1 MKRAKL
7 VLGAIL
13 FIFLVFGTTRSYSQS
28 LLGSQ
33 MAENFELF
41 SPITNGTF
49 MGEGDDPWYEIGMPF
64 TFRYDNQNITKLYV
78 YGNGYISLNTYR
90 EPTALAIPKLFSYPN
105 IISWYAADLVTEG
118 GLYYAVT
125 GSAPFRVLTIEQKDA
140 RTYNNGGGAT
150 FDVQIKFYETS
161 NEIKIQYGDN
171 EGLGAKYTYGW
182 IYFTGSVASNYIN
195 VQPNDPNDPST
206 FYYSNVNPNIS
217 RFILADAPFKIPKGR
232 TYSLKVLPSL
242 IKVNPDGKYIL
253 TKDYIYSDAINHPYV
268 LISRE
273 DAQYPVALRY
283 TITGPIGSDN
293 PQTIYTAIQDINNPD
308 DEVVNFNPQP
318 VGPAYR
324 FDIAAAKG
332 IAAGDNGSLD
342 LKTKQDLIEGGLY
355 EVTATLEIE
364 GYPALNQTVK
374 SRFYIALDYD
384 LEATRIL
391 QPVKKEASA
400 YRYGDHSVPLT
411 VRITNV
417 GKKDISYFEVQAK
430 IYNAT
435 SNQLVSTKNEIWQ
448 NQLDPLSRN
457 EWVDISLEDFDPQY
471 IGDYYVT
478 YKVTPSQYTPDGNL
492 INNDI
497 PLAVDPKHV
506 FEVAY
511 EIEAAITQVL
521 APSSTSYANVPI
533 RPGFRIFNFGATD
546 ISNLTTTVTISKNN
560 VVVYSKTG
568 LIEALPSGEGNAI
581 DYYFDDVFIPQT
593 TGTYVISF
601 KAPVTGD
608 EIPSNNTLNYS
619 FNVSSGLAGNYT
631 IGVGGNFATIQDAVD
646 AMYKKGITA
655 PVTFKFISNYYEVG
669 YSYNTTAPA
678 IDMTSNIPGMSA
690 TNTVTFK
697 ASENISTRGYVKI
710 YIKSGSGIGFLFG
723 QNINPENLEAPINKA
738 TDTRKKDLANNAGYI
753 TFDGGELY
761 TIQVIMQSP
770 NNKVRVP
777 FYLGNGASNISIK
790 NLLISDANP
799 LFLTQI
805 PSITYNAGALVEF
818 NHQPINNFSSA
829 FLVRSVPPFDPKT
842 NSNTYKIDTLTN
854 KDNKIIGNVVNGFG
868 FGLVDLGIGLLKEGL
883 TDNTLKF
890 FNSNNLVEKNTFVNL
905 GGAGI
910 FAGFADNS
918 SYNHNRIDLVQNNIL
933 ETAGIRMG
941 GLQTK
946 NYFGY
951 FNTNITINGNE
962 ISNIKSPV
970 GAAGIFVEQAGF
982 TFGTGS
988 ATVFYPNTDDNF
1000 IITNNVIRDLN
1011 ATTTNTDLLGIAVLT
1026 NRTDIGNAAYFTNP
1040 PKSTDYRI
1048 QNTKIANNTIIIN
1061 DANEEFLLNDG
1072 EIAGIAVLQAQNT
1085 SVINNAV
1092 AIKDGLVKAGNEITA
1107 AMFVYGMQ
1115 PNDDQNTFNN
1125 NVYYTKGSANVD
1137 LVRFIETNQNSDVV
1151 EFGVPTEFTRLDQWT
1166 AWTGQEKTSV
1176 EIYDFT
1182 QDLTI
1187 YPGNPNKLRSKNNPV
1202 PFGSSLDG
1210 RGLTLDYVQYDID
1223 GVLRGDAGHRYD
1235 VGAEQFTGTPYVVD
1249 VESINFTEP
1258 LVYRATEGLPFD
1270 DAQYIVT
1277 QVPVEVKAQFRNNG
1291 TQLQSGV
1298 VATLTITR
1306 ESNANRFDNGT
1317 VVLTKQINV
1326 NDLIAGE
1333 VAELSFD
1340 LADGIPDDFIPK
1352 TYSDFDGTPDEYTN
1366 IPAQFVK
1373 MKANVTP
1380 RYLMSIDL
1388 QYDQNNLNNQISQV
1402 VRFFLQ
1408 RSRYKMLIS
1417 TEDWANID
1425 ATISGANQVA
1435 ANLNLDSLQA
1445 GLFRLGFYN
1454 NLNLEN
1460 PRYDYDVIDRKAW
1473 ERRSIDYS
1481 LYKTM
1486 FWVDG
1491 HDEVAPGVLNQLSIY
1506 EYRNLLD
1513 FLNTGNALLGNKK
1526 NIFLSSQDFV
1536 RNNEPLYEDFS
1547 DYFHATESAVLPTP
1561 LKAPADNYAGNGL
1574 DGTYIGRLQKFPVTE
1589 TFFEINNAA
1598 TYPNNY
1604 PMPGLLDIQ
1613 VVGNGVAR
1621 IGMLYDNVWF
1631 DNRVYSKI
1639 ELVPENL
1646 KIAAITNNAV
1656 DFNLALIGVEW
1667 RHFAGIESVLRSM
1680 IDYADANEGYVVPID
1695 LLSFNAK
1702 QVGTN
1707 SVALNWTTAS
1717 EVNGLRFDIERS
1729 TDNANTFTKIGEEQT
1744 KGNSG
1749 TISHYGPFVDKNLNL
1764 NQTYDYRLKMIDK
1777 NGSYEYSQVNS
1788 VTLTGNEGVV
1798 SVSEFEPNPANSIS
1812 YLNVDLSS
1820 NANVSVALYNVD
1832 GSFVANLFEGELSAG
1847 TKSIELNVNQIAN
1860 GSYNAIITINGIT
1873 FVKRINIVK

>member
-33 MAENFELF
+33 MAENFELY
-41 SPITNGTF
+41 SPITNGIF
-49 MGEGDDPWYEIGMPF
+49 MGEGDDPWYELGMPF
-64 TFRYDNQNITKLYV
+64 AFRYDNQNITKLYV

-90 EPTALAIPKLFSYPN
+90 EPTALAIPRLYTFPN

-118 GLYYAVT
+118 GLYYKIT
-125 GSAPFRVLTIEQKDA
+125 GNAPFRVLTIEQVNA

-161 NEIKIQYGDN
+161 NEIKIQYGEN
-171 EGLGAKYTYGW
+171 EGLGAKHTHGW
-182 IYFTGSVASNYIN
+182 IYFTGSIASNYIN
-195 VQPNDPNDPST
+195 VQPNDPNYPST
-206 FYYSNVNPNIS
+206 YYYSNINPDAS
-217 RFILADAPFKIPKGR
+217 RYILSDAPFKIPKGR
-232 TYSLKVLPSL
+232 TYSLKVLPSI
-242 IKVNPDGKYIL
+242 IKVNPDGKYVL
-253 TKDYIYSDAINHPYV
+253 TEDHIYDDEINHPYV

-273 DAQYPVALRY
+273 DAQYAVALRY
-283 TITGPIGSDN
+283 SITGPVGSEN
-293 PQTIYTAIQDINNPD
+293 PQTIYTAIQDINFPD
-308 DEVVNFNPQP
+308 DESVNFNPQP

-332 IAAGDNGSLD
+332 LAAGDGGALD
-342 LKTKQDLIEGGLY
+342 LKTNQNLIEGGLY
-355 EVTATLEIE
+355 EVTAILEME
-364 GYPALNQTVK
+364 GYPTLNQTIK
-374 SRFYIALDYD
+374 SNFYIALDYD

-391 QPVKKEASA
+391 QPVKKEAAA
-400 YRYGDHSVPLT
+400 YKFGDHSVPLT
-411 VRITNV
+411 IRVTNV
-417 GKKDISYFEVQAK
+417 GKNDIAYFEVESK

-435 SNQLVSTKNEIWQ
+435 SNQLITTKNQIWQ
-448 NQLDPLSRN
+448 NQQDPLSRN
-457 EWVDISLEDFDPQY
+457 EFVDVSLENFDAQY
-471 IGDYYVT
+471 IGDYYVS
-478 YKVTPSQYTPDGNL
+478 YEVTTSQYNPDGNIL
-492 INNDI
+492 NNKI
-497 PLAVDPKHV
+497 PLDVDPKYV

-511 EIEAAITQVL
+511 EVEAAITQVL
-521 APSSTSYANVPI
+521 SPSYTSYAYVPF

-546 ISNLTTTVTISKNN
+546 ISNLEATVTITKNN
-560 VVVYSKTG
+560 VVIYSKTG
-568 LIEALPSGEGNAI
+568 IIESLPIGDGNSV
-581 DYYFDDVFIPQT
+581 DFYFDDIFIPQT

-601 KAPVTGD
+601 KAPLTGD

-619 FNVSSGLAGNYT
+619 FNVSGGLAGNYT
-631 IGVGGNFATIQDAVD
+631 IGTAGNFATIQDAVD
-646 AMYKKGITA
+646 AMYKKGVTA
-655 PVTFKFISNYYEVG
+655 PVTFKFIDNYYEVG
-669 YSYNTTAPA
+669 YSYNTTSPA
-678 IDMTSNIPGMSA
+678 IDMTSYIPGMSA
-690 TNTVTFK
+690 TNTVTFTS
-697 ASENISTRGYVKI
+697 SENISTRGYVKI

-723 QNINPENLEAPINKA
+723 QNMNPDNLDAPINKS
-738 TDTRKKDLANNAGYI
+738 TDAYKKALSNNAGYI
-753 TFDGGELY
+753 TFDGGDLY

-777 FYLGNGASNISIK
+777 FYLGNGARNITIK
-790 NLLISDANP
+790 NLLISDDNP

-805 PSITYNAGALVEF
+805 PYISYNAGAIVEF

-829 FLVRSVPPFDPKT
+829 LLMRSIPPFDPKT
-842 NSNTYKIDTLTN
+842 NSNTYKIDTLN
-854 KDNKIIGNVVNGFG
+854 NENNKIIGNYVNGFG
-868 FGLVDLGIGLLKEGL
+868 YGLVDLGIGVLKEAL

-890 FNSNNLVEKNTFVNL
+890 FNNNNLVDKNTFVNL

-910 FAGFADNS
+910 FAGFTDNS
-918 SYNHNRIDLVQNNIL
+918 SYNHNRIDLVQNSLL
-933 ETAGIRMG
+933 ETAGIIMG
-941 GLQTK
+941 GKQDKT
-946 NYFGY
+946 YFGY

-962 ISNIKSPV
+962 ISNIKSPI

-982 TFGTGS
+982 SFGTGA

-1000 IITNNVIRDLN
+1000 IITNNIIRDLN
-1011 ATTTNTDLLGIAVLT
+1011 ATTSNTDLLGIALLT
-1026 NRTDIGNAAYFTNP
+1026 NRNDIGNAAYFTNP
-1040 PKSTDYRI
+1040 PKSTEYRI
-1048 QNTKIANNTIIIN
+1048 QNAKIANNTIIID

-1072 EIAGIAVLQAQNT
+1072 EISGIALLQVQNT

-1092 AIKDGLVKAGNEITA
+1092 AIKDGLVKAGNEISS

-1115 PNDDQNTFNN
+1115 PNSDNNTFNN

-1137 LVRFIETNQNSDVV
+1137 LVRFIETDMNSNII
-1151 EFGVPTEFTRLDQWT
+1151 EFGVPTEFTRIDQWM
-1166 AWTGQEKTSV
+1166 AWTGQESSSV

-1202 PFGSSLDG
+1202 PIGSSLDG
-1210 RGLTLDYVQYDID
+1210 RGLTLDYVEYDID

-1277 QVPVEVKAQFRNNG
+1277 KVPIEVKAQFRNNG

-1306 ESNANRFDNGT
+1306 ESNANRFDDGT
-1317 VVLTKQINV
+1317 IVLTKQINI

-1333 VAELSFD
+1333 VAELTFD
-1340 LADGIPDDFIPK
+1340 LADGVPDDFIPK
-1352 TYSDFDGTPDEYTN
+1352 TYSDFAGTPDEYTN

-1373 MKANVTP
+1373 MTANVTP
-1380 RYLMSIDL
+1380 RYMLSIDL
-1388 QYDQNNLNNQISQV
+1388 QYDQNNWNNQITEV

-1425 ATISGANQVA
+1425 ATISDANQVA
-1435 ANLNLDSLQA
+1435 ANLNLDSLQS

-1454 NLNLEN
+1454 NLSLEN

-1513 FLNTGNALLGNKK
+1513 FLNSGNTLLGNKK
-1526 NIFLSSQDFV
+1526 NIFVSSQDFV
-1536 RNNEPLYEDFS
+1536 RNNQPLFNDFV
-1547 DYFHATESAVLPTP
+1547 DYFHATQSAVLPTP
-1561 LKAPADNYAGNGL
+1561 LMAPNDNYAGNGL
-1574 DGTYIGRLQKFPVTE
+1574 DGTYIGRLQKFPVSE
-1589 TFFEINNAA
+1589 TFFEINNV
-1598 TYPNNY
+1598 TKYPNNY
-1604 PMPGLLDIQ
+1604 PIPGLLDIQ

-1631 DNRVYSKI
+1631 DPKVYSKI

-1656 DFNLALIGVEW
+1656 DFNLGLIGVEW
-1667 RHFAGIESVLRSM
+1667 RHFSEIEKVLRSLV
-1680 IDYADANEGYVVPID
+1680 DYADANEGYVVPID
-1695 LLSFNAK
+1695 LLSFKAK

-1729 TDNANTFTKIGEEQT
+1729 NDNANTFTKIGEELT
-1744 KGNSG
+1744 KGNST

-1764 NQTYDYRLKMIDK
+1764 NQTYNYRLKMVDK
-1777 NGSYEYSQVNS
+1777 NGEFDYSTIES
-1788 VTLTGNEGVV
+1788 ITLMGNEGIV
-1798 SVSEFEPNPANSIS
+1798 SVSEFEPNPANSVS
-1812 YLNVDLSS
+1812 YLNVDITS
-1820 NANVSVALYNVD
+1820 NATVSVALYNAD
-1832 GSFVANLFEGELSAG
+1832 GSFVADLFNGELSAG

-1860 GSYNAIITINGIT
+1860 GSYNAIITINGVT

>member
-13 FIFLVFGTTRSYSQS
+13 FIFLVIGTTTSNAQS
-28 LLGSQ
+28 LLGSK

-49 MGEGDDPWYEIGMPF
+49 MGEGDDPWYELSMPF

-78 YGNGYISLNTYR
+78 YGNGYISMNTYR
-90 EPTALAIPKLFSYPN
+90 EPSALAIPKLYTYPN
-105 IISWYAADLVTEG
+105 IVSWYAGDLVTED
-118 GLYYAVT
+118 GLYYTVT
-125 GSAPFRVLTIEQKDA
+125 GSAPFRVLTIEQRDA

-161 NEIKIQYGDN
+161 NEIKIQYGEN
-171 EGLGAKYTYGW
+171 EGLGAKFTFGW

-195 VQPNDPNDPST
+195 VKPNDPNDPST
-206 FYYSNVNPNIS
+206 FYYSNVEANTV
-217 RFILADAPFKIPKGR
+217 RHILGDAPFKIPKGR

-242 IKVNPDGKYIL
+242 VKVNPDGKYVL
-253 TKDYIYSDAINHPYV
+253 TEDYIYSDAVNRPYV

-273 DAQYPVALRY
+273 DTQYAVALRY
-283 TITGPIGSDN
+283 SITGPIGSVD
-293 PQTIYTAIQDINNPD
+293 PKTIYTAIQDINYPD

-318 VGPAYR
+318 VGPTYR

-332 IAAGDNGSLD
+332 IAAGDNGALD
-342 LKTKQDLIEGGLY
+342 LKTNQHLIEGGLY
-355 EVTATLEIE
+355 EVTAILEIE
-364 GYPALNQTVK
+364 GYPALNQTIK

-384 LEATRIL
+384 LEASKIM

-400 YRYGDHSVPLT
+400 YRFGDHYVPLT
-411 VRITNV
+411 LRVTNV
-417 GKKDISYFEVQAK
+417 GKKDINYFEVEAK
-430 IYNAT
+430 VYNAA
-435 SNQLVSTKNEIWQ
+435 SNQLVATKNQTWQ

-457 EWVDISLEDFDPQY
+457 EYVDVTTPSFDAQY
-471 IGDYYVT
+471 IGDYYIT
-478 YKVTPSQYTPDGNL
+478 YKVATSALTPDGNL
-492 INNDI
+492 LNNGTPLDI
-497 PLAVDPKHV
+497 DPKYY

-521 APSSTSYANVPI
+521 APSSTSYAYVPV
-533 RPGFRIFNFGATD
+533 RPGYRIFNFGATD
-546 ISNLTTTVTISKNN
+546 ISNLATTVTISKNN
-560 VVVYSKTG
+560 VVVYTKTG
-568 LIEALPSGEGNAI
+568 LIEALPAGDGNSI
-581 DYYFDDVFIPQT
+581 DYYFDDVFIPQL
-593 TGTYVISF
+593 TGTYVVSF

-619 FNVSSGLAGNYT
+619 FTVSAGLAGTYT
-631 IGVGGNFATIQDAVD
+631 IGTGGNFATIQDAVD

-655 PVTFKFISNYYEVG
+655 PVTFKFISNFHEVG

-710 YIKSGSGIGFLFG
+710 YINAGSGIGFKFG
-723 QNINPENLEAPINKA
+723 QNMNPENLEAPINKA

-777 FYLGNGASNISIK
+777 FYLGDGASNITIK

-799 LFLTQI
+799 LFLGQMPLVSYT
-805 PSITYNAGALVEF
+805 AGALKEF
-818 NHQPINNFSSA
+818 NHQAVNNFSA
-829 FLVRSVPPFDPKT
+829 GFLIRSVPPFDPKT
-842 NSNTYKIDTLTN
+842 NSNTFNVDTLN
-854 KDNKIIGNVVNGFG
+854 NENNKIIGNVVNGFG
-868 FGLVDLGIGLLKEGL
+868 YGLVDLGIGLLKEAL
-883 TDNTLKF
+883 TDNIPQYY
-890 FNSNNLVEKNTFVNL
+890 NNNNLVENNTFVNL
-905 GGAGI
+905 SDAGI
-910 FAGFADNS
+910 FIGFSDNS
-918 SYNHNRIDLVQNNIL
+918 TYTENRIDLVQNSIVQ
-933 ETAGIRMG
+933 TAGIFMG
-941 GLQTK
+941 GKQTK
-946 NYFGY
+946 SYFGY

-962 ISNIKSPV
+962 ISNIKSPA
-970 GAAGIFVEQAGF
+970 GAAGIFVEQTGF
-982 TFGTGS
+982 TFGTGAS
-988 ATVFYPNTDDNF
+988 TVFYPNTDDN
-1000 IITNNVIRDLN
+1000 ITITNNIIRDLN
-1011 ATTTNTDLLGIAVLT
+1011 ATTTKTDLLGIAVLT
-1026 NRTDIGNAAYFTNP
+1026 NRNDIGNSAYFTNP
-1040 PKSTDYRI
+1040 PKTLDYRI

-1061 DANEEFLLNDG
+1061 DVNEEFLVNEG
-1072 EIAGIAVLQAQNT
+1072 EIAGITLLQAQN
-1085 SVINNAV
+1085 SSIINNAV
-1092 AIKDGLVKAGNEITA
+1092 AIKDGLVKAGNEVAA
-1107 AMFVYGMQ
+1107 AMFLYGMQ
-1115 PNDDQNTFNN
+1115 PNDDKNIFNN

-1137 LVRFIETNQNSDVV
+1137 FVRFIETDEDCDIM
-1151 EFGVPTEFTRLDQWT
+1151 EFGVPTEFTRIDQWM
-1166 AWTGQEKTSV
+1166 AWTGQESSSV

-1182 QDLTI
+1182 NDLQI
-1187 YPGNPNKLRSKNNPV
+1187 YTGNPSKLRSKNNPV

-1210 RGLTLDYVQYDID
+1210 RGIALDYVKYDVD

-1306 ESNANRFDNGT
+1306 ESKANRFDDGM
-1317 VVLTKQINV
+1317 VILTKQINV

-1340 LADGIPDDFIPK
+1340 LGDGVPDDFIPK
-1352 TYSDFDGTPDEYTN
+1352 TYSDFVGTPDEYTN
-1366 IPAQFVK
+1366 VPAQFAK
-1373 MKANVTP
+1373 MTANVTP
-1380 RYLMSIDL
+1380 RYLLSINL
-1388 QYDQNNLNNQISQV
+1388 QYDENNWNNQISQV

-1408 RSRYKMLIS
+1408 RSRYKMLIT
-1417 TEDWANID
+1417 TEDWASID
-1425 ATISGANQVA
+1425 PTLSDANEVA
-1435 ANLNLDSLQA
+1435 ANLNLDSLKA

-1481 LYKTM
+1481 MYKTM

-1491 HDEVAPGVLNQLSIY
+1491 HDEVVPGMLNQLSIY
-1506 EYRNLLD
+1506 EYRNLLE
-1513 FLNTGNALLGNKK
+1513 FLNTGDALLGDKK
-1526 NIFLSSQDFV
+1526 NIFLSSQDFI

-1547 DYFHATESAVLPTP
+1547 DYFHATESAVMPTP
-1561 LKAPADNYAGNGL
+1561 LKAPANNYAGNGL

-1589 TFFEINNAA
+1589 TFFELNNVA

-1604 PMPGLLDIQ
+1604 PLPGLLDIQ

-1631 DNRVYSKI
+1631 DTKVYSKI
-1639 ELVPENL
+1639 QLVPESM

-1656 DFNLALIGVEW
+1656 DYNLGLIGVEW
-1667 RHFAGIESVLRSM
+1667 RHFAGIESVLRSL

-1695 LLSFNAK
+1695 LLSFNTNP
-1702 QVGTN
+1702 VGTN
-1707 SVALNWTTAS
+1707 SVALNWTTTS

-1764 NQTYDYRLKMIDK
+1764 NQTYDYRLKMVDK
-1777 NGSYEYSQVNS
+1777 NGSYEYSQVS
-1788 VTLTGNEGVV
+1788 SITLTGNEGVV
-1798 SVSEFEPNPANSIS
+1798 SVSEFEPNPANSTS

-1820 NANVSVALYNVD
+1820 IANVSVALYNAD